1 VAREISVQFPTDL
14 SLLDLAHRLAA
25 EIVEGLG
32 APELESEIMGN
43 AVLEAVGNAMRH
55 GNKENPSLQVG
66 MHIAVEANTIRVLIE
81 DQGDGIDLSLIQDP
95 TLNENLLK
103 SSGRG
108 FFLMRA
114 FADSVDVA
122 RGHDGGT
129 VVTLTKSFPPSKG
142 ED

>member
-1 VAREISVQFPTDL
+1 MGCGILVQLPTDL
-14 SLLDLAHRLAA
+14 SLLDLAHRLAI
-25 EIVEGLG
+25 EISEALG
-32 APELESEIMGN
+32 VPELEAEIMGN

-55 GNKENPSLQVG
+55 GNKEDPSRLVG
-66 MHIAVEANTIRVLIE
+66 MRFAVESNVISVSIE
-81 DQGDGIDLSLIQDP
+81 DQGEGVDLSLLEDP

-114 FADSVDVA
+114 FADSVDIA
-122 RGHDGGT
+122 HGTDGGT
-129 VVTLTKSFPPSKG
+129 VITLTKAFSPTEE

>member
-1 VAREISVQFPTDL
+1 VGSEIVVRLPTDL
-14 SLLDLAHRLAA
+14 SLLDLAHRLAI
-25 EIVEGLG
+25 EISEGLG
-32 APELESEIMGN
+32 VPELEAEIMGN

-55 GNKENPSLQVG
+55 GNKEDPTLTVG
-66 MHIAVEANTIRVLIE
+66 MRFVVESNSISVSIE
-81 DQGDGIDLSLIQDP
+81 DQGEGVDLSMLEDP

-122 RGHDGGT
+122 ASSQGGT
-129 VVTLTKSFPPSKG
+129 VVTLTKSFSPTKE